1 MTASLFAALFRAL
14 AHCPEM
20 HHATVLAPLE
30 SRLGQVVHGLHE
42 KFAMLLAPACSE
54 QDTIQGLWL
63 LYLTMRFH
71 DQDGPEMWIGP
82 DLFSDAAEAHS
93 EPHLRIH
100 GLQTA
105 DAGPAHTL
113 ADLRESLEILARSIR
128 DSARVALYST
138 GPQQLVAVLE
148 DEACPR

>member
-1 MTASLFAALFRAL
+1 MFAALFRAL
-14 AHCPEM
+14 AHCPEK

-42 KFAMLLAPACSE
+42 KFALLLAPACSE

-71 DQDGPEMWIGP
+71 GQDSLEIWIGP
-82 DLFSDAAEAHS
+82 DLFSDAAEALS
-93 EPHLRIH
+93 KPHLRIH
-100 GLQTA
+100 GLQA
-105 DAGPAHTL
+105 AGAEPAQTL
-113 ADLRESLEILARSIR
+113 ADLQENLEILARSVR
-128 DSARVALYST
+128 DSTRVALHPT